1 MGQKD
6 RTEKYLES
14 YNDVFADIF
23 NVLLFKKKIIKPDRL
38 RALSVET
45 VYKAANGYLGMQE
58 RDIIKEYRGS
68 RFLVA
73 ALGIENQS
81 TIDKDMPIRVMG
93 YDYTAYQEQIK
104 NSDKRVPVI
113 TIVLNFSKTKWTSPL
128 SLKDILH
135 MPEELAGYVQDYKIH
150 VFNIA
155 HLPREVRNQF
165 TSDFKVVADY
175 FSEKGNPDYQPGNE
189 EIHHVEAVL
198 SLLRVFTNDDRYD
211 SIIRD
216 VKDNKLGKERITMC
230 TFVDRMVNIGVE
242 QGIKV
247 LVKTCQGLNVSKEKT
262 KTQIADGFSISD
274 EEAEKELEKYWS

>member
-216 VKDNKLGKERITMC
+216 VKNNKLQKERITMC
-230 TFVDRMVNIGVE
+230 TFVDRMVDLGVE
-242 QGIKV
+242 RGIQQMIVNMLLDNQSPEQISKYAGCSV
-247 LVKTCQGLNVSKEKT
+247 EHVYQVKEMMAVKSN
-262 KTQIADGFSISD
+262 
-274 EEAEKELEKYWS
+274 